1 MAASLSSHRSAES
14 PPVYI
19 SVLNWNKA
27 DNTIRCL
34 ESLAQLDYP
43 NYHVLVVDNAS
54 FDDSVERIRAAFPDI
69 EILCSSE
76 NLGYAAGNLLA
87 LERAQQA
94 GAELFWILNN
104 DTIVEADSLTALVEA
119 YQHHGPGL
127 YGSVPLDLEKGTVGM
142 SAWAIGSGNMPM
154 YHQEQAVRWGASF
167 AESFPDMSERLVANV
182 SGSSILIP
190 LGVVA
195 AHGFMDLSFF
205 LYGEDV
211 DFCFRL
217 LKRGIPSY
225 VVPRS
230 VTKHTVRGSSSDNE
244 WLLSAIYYYKVR
256 NTLLVI
262 RRYRGIRALVDH
274 AARLVLHHL
283 RRQRKMSISQRRI
296 VLTSP
301 NQRYV
306 WRAILDAFIGR
317 TGKTIAP
324 EDFA

>member
-1 MAASLSSHRSAES
+1 MASSLSSHSSADE

-43 NYHVLVVDNAS
+43 NYRVLVVDNAS
-54 FDDSVERIRAAFPDI
+54 VDNSVECIRAAFPDI
-69 EILCSSE
+69 EILCSAE
-76 NLGYAAGNLLA
+76 NLGYAAGNLSA
-87 LERAQQA
+87 LDRAQQDE
-94 GAELFWILNN
+94 AELFWILNN
-104 DTIVEADSLTALVEA
+104 DTTVEADSLTALVEA
-119 YQHHGPGL
+119 YQRHGPGL
-127 YGSVPLDLEKGTVGM
+127 YGSVPLDPEKGTVGM
-142 SAWAIGSGNMPM
+142 SAWAIGSGKMPM
-154 YHQEQAVRWGASF
+154 YHQKQAVRWGASF
-167 AESFPDMSERLVANV
+167 AESFSDMSERVVANV
-182 SGSSILIP
+182 SGSSMLIP
-190 LGVVA
+190 LSVVA

-211 DFCFRL
+211 DYCFRL
-217 LKRGIPSY
+217 LKRGIPSF

-230 VTKHTVRGSSSDNE
+230 VIKHTVRGSSSDNE

-262 RRYRGIRALVDH
+262 RHYHGIRALVDH
-274 AARLVLHHL
+274 AARLALHHL
-283 RRQRKMSISQRRI
+283 RRQRKMSISQRRL

-306 WRAILDAFIGR
+306 WRAILHAFIGR

-324 EDFA
+324 EDFT